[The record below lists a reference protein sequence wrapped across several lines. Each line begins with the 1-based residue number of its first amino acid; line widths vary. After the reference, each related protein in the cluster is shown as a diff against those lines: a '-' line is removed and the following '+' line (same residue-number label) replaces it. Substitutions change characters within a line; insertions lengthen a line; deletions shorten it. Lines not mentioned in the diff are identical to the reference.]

1 MAFDAT
7 GGIGAHHVAD
17 LFEDHHTGFSGDATG
32 GQTVTEPT
40 SLREGQSWV
49 DAVGGPRCGAVHDH
63 MSFAA
68 SQKSLDKI
76 EGILNSTRGTPMQ
89 RLLAQGWLEQRKP
102 KQGWLEKMFSMV
114 GLGPNQ
120 QGV

>member
-1 MAFDAT
+1 MAFDAI
-7 GGIGAHHVAD
+7 GGLGAHHAAE
-17 LFEDHHTGFSGDATG
+17 LFEEHHTGFNGGVQG

-40 SLREGQSWV
+40 SPRDGQSWA
-49 DAVGGPRCGAVHDH
+49 DSVGGSRCGAVHDH

-68 SQKSLDKI
+68 SQKSLDRI
-76 EGILNSTRGTPMQ
+76 QAILDSPRGTPEQ
-89 RLLAQGWLEQRKP
+89 RQHAQAWLEQRKP
-102 KQGWLEKMFSMV
+102 KQGWLERMFSMV

>member
-7 GGIGAHHVAD
+7 GGIGAKHVAD
-17 LFEDHHTGFSGDATG
+17 LFEDHHAGFSDGVHG
-32 GQTVTEPT
+32 GQTVTDPT
-40 SLREGQSWV
+40 SPRDGQSW
-49 DAVGGPRCGAVHDH
+49 AESVGGPRCASVHDH
-63 MSFAA
+63 MSHAA
-68 SQKSLDKI
+68 SQKSLDRI
-76 EGILNSTRGTPMQ
+76 QAILDSPRGTPEQ
-89 RLLAQGWLEQRKP
+89 RLHAQAWLEQRKP